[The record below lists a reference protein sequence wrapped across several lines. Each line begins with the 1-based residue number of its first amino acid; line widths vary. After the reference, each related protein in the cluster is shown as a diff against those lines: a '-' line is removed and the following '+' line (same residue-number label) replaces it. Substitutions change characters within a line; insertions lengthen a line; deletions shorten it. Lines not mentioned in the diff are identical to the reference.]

1 VSGSLTIDGTTIT
14 AMQVSVD
21 MTTLQSDDSRRDER
35 LRADG
40 LQTDQFPTATFTL
53 TKPIEVGSVP
63 KDGHTIQ
70 AAAVGDLTLHG
81 VTRSVEVSIQAQRSG
96 DEIEAIGSV
105 DVVLTDHGIE
115 APTGFLVLSIAN
127 TGTIE
132 LHLLFQPA

>member
-1 VSGSLTIDGTTIT
+1 VSGSLTIVGNTIT
-14 AMQVSVD
+14 AMQATVD
-21 MTTLQSDDSRRDER
+21 MTTLQSDDSRRDDR
-35 LRADG
+35 LRTDG
-40 LQTDQFPTATFTL
+40 LQSAQFPTATFTL

-63 KDGHTIQ
+63 KEGRTIQ
-70 AAAVGDLTLHG
+70 AVAIGDLTLHG
-81 VTRSVEVSIQAQRSG
+81 VTRSVEVSIQAQRNG

-105 DVVLTDHGIE
+105 DIALTDHGIQ